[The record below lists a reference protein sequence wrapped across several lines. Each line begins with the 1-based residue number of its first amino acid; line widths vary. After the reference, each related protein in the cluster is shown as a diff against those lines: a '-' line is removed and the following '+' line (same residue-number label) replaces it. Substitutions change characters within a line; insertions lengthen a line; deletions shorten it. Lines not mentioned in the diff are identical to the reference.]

1 MVGIRVEG
9 KIQMS
14 KLILKM
20 SLSLDGFVATTD
32 GRNDWIFPSMSDDA
46 ASWTVDALWRA
57 GAHLMGAET
66 YRAMAAYWP
75 QSREVFAAP
84 MNEIPKVVFS
94 KTLTTAEWGD
104 TRIVAGDT
112 AAEIDTL
119 KKDLDGDLLAHGG
132 TRFARSLCK
141 LGIVDEFW
149 LLVHPAVLGDGQRLF
164 VEPVSIEPIRTT
176 AFTGGAVAHVCR
188 PG

>member
-1 MVGIRVEG
+1 
-9 KIQMS
+9 MS

-20 SLSLDGFVATTD
+20 SVSLDGFVARTD
-32 GRNDWIFPSMSDDA
+32 GRNDWIFPSMSDDSSAWTLA
-46 ASWTVDALWRA
+46 AVSRPS
-57 GAHLMGAET
+57 AHLMGAET

-75 QSREVFAAP
+75 QSNEIFAAP

-94 KTLTTAEWGD
+94 KTLTTADWGD
-104 TRIVAGDT
+104 TSIAAGDL
-112 AAEIDTL
+112 AEEIKRL
-119 KKDLDGDLLAHGG
+119 KQEAGGDLVAHGG

-141 LGIVDEFW
+141 SGLIDELW

-164 VEPVSIEPIRTT
+164 VEPMDLEPITTT

-188 PG
+188 PA